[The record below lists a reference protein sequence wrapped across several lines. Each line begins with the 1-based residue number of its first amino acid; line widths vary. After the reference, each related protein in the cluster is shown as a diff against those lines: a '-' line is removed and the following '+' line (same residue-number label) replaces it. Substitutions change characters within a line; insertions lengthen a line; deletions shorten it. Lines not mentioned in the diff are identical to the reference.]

1 MYKCQKETII
11 PSIWT
16 LYWAYMLKMLRYTK
30 NKKNVWRFMSKTIRY
45 TKKKKHLWRFTDADW
60 RKQALFILFLA
71 LKKTRD
77 LKASEKEGIPL
88 TTLKEIE
95 FRRRLRH
102 RNVIRLIDMKEDV
115 DKHKRPV
122 QYLVYEY
129 MESDLN
135 KYMDFQLNELNI
147 DIPPMMIHKLMYQLL
162 SGLAYCHKKQAMHS
176 SISTLVSPPTSWYI
190 SVFRFMKSQLNQPD

>member
-1 MYKCQKETII
+1 MSKRNNHPFNMNFILGIYVKDATIHQEQEKCLKVYVKDDKIHEEKET
-11 PSIWT
+11 SVKV
-16 LYWAYMLKMLRYTK
+16 YRCRLKETGAFY
-30 NKKNVWRFMSKTIRY
+30 F
-45 TKKKKHLWRFTDADW
+45 
-60 RKQALFILFLA
+60 FLA

-176 SISTLVSPPTSWYI
+176 SISTLVSPPTS
-190 SVFRFMKSQLNQPD
+190 

>member
-1 MYKCQKETII
+1 MSKRNNHPFNMNFILGIYVKDATIHQEQEKCLKVYVKDDKIHEEKET
-11 PSIWT
+11 SVKV
-16 LYWAYMLKMLRYTK
+16 YRC
-30 NKKNVWRFMSKTIRY
+30 RSKETGA
-45 TKKKKHLWRFTDADW
+45 F
-60 RKQALFILFLA
+60 FFLA

-77 LKASEKEGIPL
+77 LKPSEKEGIPL

-135 KYMDFQLNELNI
+135 KYMDFHLNELNI
-147 DIPPMMIHKLMYQLL
+147 DIPPMMIHKLMY
-162 SGLAYCHKKQAMHS
+162 
-176 SISTLVSPPTSWYI
+176 
-190 SVFRFMKSQLNQPD
+190 

>member
-1 MYKCQKETII
+1 MQIEGN
-11 PSIWT
+11 
-16 LYWAYMLKMLRYTK
+16 R
-30 NKKNVWRFMSKTIRY
+30 RFFLS
-45 TKKKKHLWRFTDADW
+45 
-60 RKQALFILFLA
+60 FLA
-71 LKKTRD
+71 LKKTHD
-77 LKASEKEGIPL
+77 LKPSEKEGIPL

-162 SGLAYCHKKQAMHS
+162 SGLAYCHKKQAMHRS
-176 SISTLVSPPTSWYI
+176 DYI
-190 SVFRFMKSQLNQPD
+190 HLIRSERCQNLFVLFLFLDIAGI

>member
-1 MYKCQKETII
+1 MSKRNNHPFNMNRRMDKYAKGDKVILGIYVKHSTIHQEQEKCLKVYVKDDKIHEEKET
-11 PSIWT
+11 SVKV
-16 LYWAYMLKMLRYTK
+16 YRC
-30 NKKNVWRFMSKTIRY
+30 RSKEIG
-45 TKKKKHLWRFTDADW
+45 
-60 RKQALFILFLA
+60 ALFFFLA

-77 LKASEKEGIPL
+77 LKPSEKEGIPL

-176 SISTLVSPPTSWYI
+176 SISTLVSPPTS
-190 SVFRFMKSQLNQPD
+190 